1 MFTRTDAENGA
12 MYLLTDALFNE
23 GIMRLEWWVKA
34 DCWYDKVDRARELG
48 LTKGLSNNILIV
60 YAYMNFIFFHAAALL
75 EGRENGALK
84 EDEMGLYFELSDLG
98 RQIAE
103 HVKEHRQGDWR
114 CSP

>member
-12 MYLLTDALFNE
+12 MYLLTDALFNQ
-23 GIMRLEWWVKA
+23 GIMRLEWWVKH
-34 DCWYDKVDRARELG
+34 DTWYDKVDRARELG

-60 YAYMNFIFFHAAALL
+60 YAYLNFIFFHAAALL

-84 EDEMGLYFELSDLG
+84 EDKVGFFFELSDRG

-103 HVKEHRQGDWR
+103 HVKEARQRDWR
-114 CSP
+114 RSP